1 MRSLLDRIRRA
12 LRARHAAKERVHVA
26 ATTLITESGDA
37 GYYRARER
45 ARPSRL
51 AGDRAD
57 TRFWTAVALEIHRR
71 RRRLIT
77 GLNGWDS
84 ADLKPPRD
92 IATP

>member
-12 LRARHAAKERVHVA
+12 LRARHAARERAQVA
-26 ATTLITESGDA
+26 ASALITELGDA

-45 ARPSRL
+45 ARASRL

-57 TRFWTAVALEIHRR
+57 TRFWTGVALEIHRR
-71 RRRLIT
+71 RRLVT

>member
-1 MRSLLDRIRRA
+1 MLNLLGRIKRI
-12 LRARHAAKERVHVA
+12 LRARHAARERVQVA
-26 ATTLITESGDA
+26 ASALITEFGDA

-45 ARPSRL
+45 ARASRL

-57 TRFWTAVALEIHRR
+57 ARFWTAVALEIHRR
-71 RRRLIT
+71 RRPIT

>member
-12 LRARHAAKERVHVA
+12 LRVRHAAKERVHVA

-37 GYYRARER
+37 GYYQARER
-45 ARPSRL
+45 ARASRR

-71 RRRLIT
+71 RRLVT
-77 GLNGWDS
+77 GLKGWDS